1 MDLPVD
7 AQRYGFRPA
16 GTVRP
21 VRDFDHKD
29 VHLTDAAGV
38 PLWDID
44 VMVPV
49 QAFGEMKT
57 EIYSVRVPAKNEPD
71 VSNVAMLQLEHPTVS
86 FYVSKGTLRVNF
98 SAAGIANA
106 PTGRRQSEQAA

>member
-1 MDLPVD
+1 MELPVD

-16 GTVRP
+16 GTVRKAL
-21 VRDFDHKD
+21 DFDKKD
-29 VHLTDAAGV
+29 VQLTDPAGV

-49 QAFGEMKT
+49 QAFGQART
-57 EIYSVRVPAKNEPD
+57 EVYSVRVPAKNEPD

-86 FYVSKGTLRVNF
+86 FYVSKGALRVNF
-98 SAAGIANA
+98 SAAGIAGA
-106 PTGRRQSEQAA
+106 PAGRRQAEAA